1 MCVYACEIWCLWRPG
16 AVDSLKVELQAVESH
31 LMWVL
36 GTKLRCSAPT
46 ASALNFTANSMASI
60 NF

>member
-1 MCVYACEIWCLWRPG
+1 MDMCVYACEIWCLWRPG

-36 GTKLRCSAPT
+36 GTKLRSIRRAKCSH
-46 ASALNFTANSMASI
+46 L
-60 NF
+60 